1 MNCQTCGKDNSE
13 DAQFCGECGVS
24 LSTPTAIGA
33 GIATSELPMV
43 SFIDA
48 ISRGFNNYVTFSGR
62 ATRAENWWWVLF
74 LIIGGVSLSIVENIA
89 GMPSVLSGIFQV
101 ATLIPSFAVGVRR
114 LHDINRSGWWLLLWF
129 AVLIGW
135 IILIVWAIKQGDKS
149 SNKYGPDPRQ
159 SLPQ

>member
-1 MNCQTCGKDNSE
+1 
-13 DAQFCGECGVS
+13 
-24 LSTPTAIGA
+24 
-33 GIATSELPMV
+33 MV
-43 SFIDA
+43 LV
-48 ISRGFNNYVTFSGR
+48 RKLLR
-62 ATRAENWWWVLF
+62 LLHPPLHPLLF
-74 LIIGGVSLSIVENIA
+74 LIIGGVSLSIVENIG

-149 SNKYGPDPRQ
+149 PNKYGPDPRKA
-159 SLPQ
+159 LPQ